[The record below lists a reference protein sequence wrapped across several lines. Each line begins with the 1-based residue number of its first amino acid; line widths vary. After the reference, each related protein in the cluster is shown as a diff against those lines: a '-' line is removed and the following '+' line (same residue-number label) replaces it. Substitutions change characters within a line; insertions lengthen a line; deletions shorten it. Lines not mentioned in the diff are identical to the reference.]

1 MEFVRDVIS
10 KKGSKFWAVTP
21 ETSVKSSLD
30 LMADKNIGAILV
42 LSATGDIVGIFS
54 ERDYARAAS
63 KDNQLCLECPVSEV
77 MTSRVFCVSPNQSI
91 DYCMALMTEKRV
103 RHIPIL
109 DESTLVG
116 IISIGD
122 VVKAVITEKDILI
135 DQLEHYIEGSM

>member
-30 LMADKNIGAILV
+30 LMAEKNIGAVPV
-42 LSATGDIVGIFS
+42 LDKKGEIAGIFS
-54 ERDYARAAS
+54 ERDYTRACA
-63 KDNQLCLECPVSEV
+63 KNNTLCLECSISEV
-77 MTSRVFCVSPNQSI
+77 MTTRVICVNPKQSI
-91 DYCMALMTEKRV
+91 DNCMALMTDKRI
-103 RHIPIL
+103 RHLPVL
-109 DESTLVG
+109 DGSSLVG

-122 VVKAVITEKDILI
+122 VVKAVLTEKDILI